1 MMASHRVLV
10 VEDDLEI
17 RESLMEILEEHG
29 YEPIGAENGLEA
41 LDKLRMPGPL
51 PCLIFLD
58 LMLPKMDGRA
68 FRQEQLRIPEFA
80 SIPVIVISAF
90 RDLPRVAEELRAVE
104 LLKKP
109 LKLTEIV
116 GATRRHC
123 SGGAEAR

>member
-1 MMASHRVLV
+1 MMAAHRVLV

-29 YEPIGAENGLEA
+29 YEPIGAEHGLEA
-41 LDKLRMPGPL
+41 LAKLRMPGPP

-58 LMLPKMDGRA
+58 LMLPKMDGWT
-68 FRQEQLRIPEFA
+68 LRRELLQIPEFA

-90 RDLPRVAEELRAVE
+90 RDLSQVAQELKAVE

-109 LKLTEIV
+109 FKLDELV

-123 SGGAEAR
+123 PGVAAAR